1 MIFFMEISFYLTKC
15 VQKCKVYP
23 RALRNACPDGRTPSG
38 KVYVTDEERDNRG
51 REYDHIDGEKGIRRD
66 CHG

>member
-1 MIFFMEISFYLTKC
+1 MHAPTDG
-15 VQKCKVYP
+15 
-23 RALRNACPDGRTPSG
+23 LRPVRYTL
-38 KVYVTDEERDNRG
+38 TDEERDNRG